1 MIDMFSMF
9 EQRTRDFLITLDLE
23 SLFFLKPYDFYK
35 APFDTSL

>member
-23 SLFFLKPYDFYK
+23 SLFLKPYDFLH
-35 APFDTSL
+35 APFDNSL